1 MWKSLPGLRR
11 THLLDTCLYVS
22 DTLQEKAFKKFT
34 EYSDRNVDNDI
45 GFISQKIISIHQ
57 RGWVPGRGIDG
68 RQVLLVLIIRLVPP
82 PPRALLRPVH
92 PEDST
97 EHAQEQGQLQEDQQ
111 QEVDVAE

>member
-1 MWKSLPGLRR
+1 M
-11 THLLDTCLYVS
+11 
-22 DTLQEKAFKKFT
+22 
-34 EYSDRNVDNDI
+34 DNDI
-45 GFISQKIISIHQ
+45 GFISQKSISIHQ

-68 RQVLLVLIIRLVPP
+68 QQVSLVLTISLLPY